1 VWNKFI
7 DVLLGIERQ
16 QRQVQEDSEPVSVDH
31 EEEGKESVDTSFRN
45 NVGIETVAKI
55 DRVDVIAA
63 AAQISKR
70 TAQLPDFLSIANKND
85 FACTKGVGRQRLG
98 RRDRTTQDHY
108 T

>member
-1 VWNKFI
+1 VWTKFI

-16 QRQVQEDSEPVSVDH
+16 QRQVQENSEPVSVDH
-31 EEEGKESVDTSFRN
+31 EEEGKESVDTSFGN
-45 NVGIETVAKI
+45 NVGIETVAEI

-70 TAQLPDFLSIANKND
+70 TAQLPDSSLPQ
-85 FACTKGVGRQRLG
+85 TKMILLAQKGGHQRLG
-98 RRDRTTQDHY
+98 RRNRTTQDHY